1 MNSYHAED
9 NIIKKLKNNKDT
21 IILEFSLL
29 NDFTKY
35 TNIPIYNVS
44 LQIFRKK
51 SKYYLFQEHIHSGSG
66 DITSLLLAKEMLIE
80 FEEDYLSGKINQN
93 FDSIRLEVAGL
104 DRRRFNIYKRSL
116 IPLGY
121 TLNTSSGYSY
131 LYKDIKRK

>member
-1 MNSYHAED
+1 MNSYYAED

-66 DITSLLLAKEMLIE
+66 DITSLLLAKEMLTE
-80 FEEDYLSGKINQN
+80 FEEDYLSGKINKD
-93 FDSIRLEVAGL
+93 FDSIRIEITGL
-104 DRRRFNIYKRSL
+104 DNRRFNIYKRSL
-116 IPLGY
+116 ILLGY
-121 TLNTSSGYSY
+121 NLNTSSGTSY
-131 LYKDIKRK
+131 LYKDLNKK